1 MLPTGRRHWAV
12 ALCLCGSGSKYK
24 RCHSTHVEASFR
36 R

>member
-1 MLPTGRRHWAV
+1 M
-12 ALCLCGSGSKYK
+12 CLCGSGSKYK